1 MPNYTYRNNISGEIR
16 EVFQRMTDEH
26 IYIDENGLKWERV
39 FTSPCASVD
48 TKIDAF
54 SSKEFVQKTA
64 KKGMTV
70 GDMWDRSA
78 ELSEKREKIIGKDP
92 VKEKTFTDYEKKT
105 KKTHPGRI
113 KKPTGPIYI

>member
-1 MPNYTYRNNISGEIR
+1 MPEYSFKHPLTGEIR
-16 EVFQRMTDEH
+16 NVILRMTEEH
-26 IYIDENGLKWERV
+26 KYTDENGLKWERV
-39 FTSPCASVD
+39 FTSPCAAVD

-78 ELSEKREKIIGKDP
+78 ELSEKREKTLGKDP
-92 VKEKTFTDYEKKT
+92 IKEKTFTDYEKKT